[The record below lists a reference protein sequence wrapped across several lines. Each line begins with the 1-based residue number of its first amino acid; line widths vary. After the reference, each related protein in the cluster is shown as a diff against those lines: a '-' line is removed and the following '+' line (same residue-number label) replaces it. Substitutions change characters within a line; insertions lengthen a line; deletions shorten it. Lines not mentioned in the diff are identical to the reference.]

1 MSYRDDPNDI
11 RESKI
16 ERLLKERAVL
26 SASPITNQ
34 SKIKVIDSLLDS
46 LQNEVSDEEV
56 YEEDLPKKTKPIS
69 DEEKPMKKITN
80 WICIIGLVI
89 SVILIICGQN
99 IDTHDNSSYSSNHYT
114 ASTDLPSVPSISIPE
129 FSISE
134 FTLSDDVYNSSHS
147 NPQKTIVYIT
157 ETGVKYHRSYCQY
170 LYDSKYAIDLE
181 KAIARGYTRCSKC
194 NPPRQ

>member
-80 WICIIGLVI
+80 WICKI
-89 SVILIICGQN
+89 
-99 IDTHDNSSYSSNHYT
+99 
-114 ASTDLPSVPSISIPE
+114 
-129 FSISE
+129 
-134 FTLSDDVYNSSHS
+134 
-147 NPQKTIVYIT
+147 
-157 ETGVKYHRSYCQY
+157 
-170 LYDSKYAIDLE
+170 
-181 KAIARGYTRCSKC
+181 
-194 NPPRQ
+194 